1 MLRSIKEQQQT
12 APMLP
17 LTFTTTRALAAFTS
31 DLLPWL
37 AKFATRLVARRLDVP
52 EIVVHGI
59 CLYVAAYV
67 GEVERNASLVC
78 PLRVFLDLRGNR
90 LAARDRSSSSP
101 SPHTTRAV

>member
-1 MLRSIKEQQQT
+1 
-12 APMLP
+12 MLP
-17 LTFTTTRALAAFTS
+17 LTFTATRAVAIIAS
-31 DLLPWL
+31 DVLPWL

-101 SPHTTRAV
+101 SPHKTRAA